1 MGPAEW
7 SKTQSQKKVRTFLCC
22 YTLLSTSTTM
32 VKTYSS
38 LTWLRAYLL
47 EIPILST
54 DPVRIPERTYVC
66 E

>member
-7 SKTQSQKKVRTFLCC
+7 SKAQSEERGSNFLCC
-22 YTLLSTSTTM
+22 CTLLSTSTIV

-47 EIPILST
+47 EIPILSA
-54 DPVRIPERTYVC
+54 DPVLIPEQTYVS